1 MARMFRSLSAG
12 VLAMALVVAGCG
24 GDDGGSSSENLSKDS
39 VTTSSAG
46 STGTTAAGGA
56 AGECKTEGTATG
68 TAGEELVLTLTEWA
82 IKPSKEPKAGNIS
95 IKAENAGKE
104 NHEVVIVKGQSADAL
119 PKDADGGLDEDKLA
133 EGDLVGE
140 IEPMASGKVCS
151 GVFNLAAG
159 KYVLLCNI
167 TETEPDGKKES
178 HLKEGMQ
185 TPFVV
190 S

>member
-24 GDDGGSSSENLSKDS
+24 DDEGGSSPENLSKDS

-46 STGTTAAGGA
+46 STGTSTAGA
-56 AGECKTEGTATG
+56 PGECKTEGTATA
-68 TAGEELVLTLTEWA
+68 TASDEVVLTLTEFA
-82 IKPSKEPKAGNIS
+82 IKSSKQPKAGNVS

-104 NHEVVIVKGQSADAL
+104 NHEVVIVKGETADAL
-119 PKDADGGLDEDKLA
+119 PKDADGGLDEDKLP
-133 EGDLVGE
+133 EGGLIGE
-140 IEPMASGKVCS
+140 IEPFASGQVCS
-151 GVFNLAAG
+151 GVFKLAAG

-167 TETEPDGKKES
+167 TETEPNGEKES
-178 HLKEGMQ
+178 HLKEGMHQ
-185 TPFVV
+185 PFVV

>member
-1 MARMFRSLSAG
+1 MARLFRSLSAG

-24 GDDGGSSSENLSKDS
+24 DDKKDTSPENVGQGGP
-39 VTTSSAG
+39 TTSS
-46 STGTTAAGGA
+46 TAAGGA
-56 AGECKTEGTATG
+56 GAECKTEGTANAS
-68 TAGEELVLTLTEWA
+68 AGEEVVLTLNEFT
-82 IKPSKEPKAGNIS
+82 IKASSQPKAGAVS

-104 NHEVVIVKGQSADAL
+104 NHEVVIVKGASADAL

-133 EGDLVGE
+133 EGDLIGE
-140 IEPMASGKVCS
+140 IEPFASGKVCS

-167 TETEPDGKKES
+167 TETEPNGEKES
-178 HLKEGMQ
+178 HLKEGMH
-185 TPFVV
+185 TPFTV